1 MLTTPEL
8 ITALERRGVLG
19 PGDVARVRQL
29 HENSPT
35 EFVPR
40 VLFKWLVSRG
50 RMTLD
55 EADRVLAADPNLSAA
70 EALEQVLGRSD
81 HVAEEEDEEAYD
93 EDTKEMPGGA
103 ADDV

>member
-8 ITALERRGVLG
+8 ITALERRGVLA
-19 PGDVARVRQL
+19 PSDVARVRQL

-55 EADRVLAADPNLSAA
+55 EADRLLRARLRRIGVRVSAGMPCRRQAD
-70 EALEQVLGRSD
+70 
-81 HVAEEEDEEAYD
+81 
-93 EDTKEMPGGA
+93 GG
-103 ADDV
+103 